1 MAVDISHLPAPT
13 DAEPKAAAPDI
24 SRLPKPGSAKSDKL
38 EIGVPKPVSGEV
50 PGFFE
55 RGAEYLFAPPE
66 RQEIDPG
73 QIGLMSGIGAVTG
86 AGLPKG
92 LEYLGRGMQ
101 RIPGGYPKIAGKA
114 TELAGVALGKTPM
127 YRRVGAGAIGG
138 AVGDITEQIGET
150 QGFPRVVTLPV
161 SVLTSAAGGYT
172 TDVIGRA
179 LGIEA
184 KGLSKELR
192 EKGVQLTE
200 EALKRAGLTQEQAQ
214 KELLRLQKIERQL
227 SEREM
232 TAAERAAQ
240 KQTTPM
246 AAERQTVFEKVAAER
261 VRAQDAARAAGLN
274 EDVAARL
281 VADAEQ
287 GVMRS
292 KQAVDAL
299 EQQMV
304 NMPSM
309 SKEPFGKLLQTTTQ
323 KLYDEGNLLRQEVSG
338 FVGPRNALTGKRAPG
353 IVQQLGNTKIPTAG
367 LLQGLKA
374 DIEKTG
380 NPTARNVLLAIQKEV
395 EMGGEGGMSLTKADS
410 LKGYLDSIINAKQ
423 FGETKLDKE
432 VLAQVRKAK
441 GALLDSIKI
450 TASPYIEAMGKF
462 RTLSRTLDIVERN
475 GALAKVIEKDPMSTE
490 YKMQEAAVV
499 GYIIEKAKAGNKVF
513 ERLIEKNADIKDAAK
528 LYFTKDLFG
537 KEVAPSDAVL
547 RTWLK
552 ENESVLKRIGIF
564 EDFRNLRVA
573 RTTAEEAVNEAKG
586 VVETA
591 KVGLKEAQAGTAAA
605 EAEAKRA
612 SSVQKKAGGRLEEAL
627 KIAEPL
633 EDILKRSAARAR
645 PVEAATSQGIRAAER
660 SIEQQRDI
668 IKEFNSLENYLSGP
682 QKIAPKEVPKVV
694 EDVALRMLKDDV
706 ITQQEADFIVNQT
719 RKNADQFA
727 DVAKARAM
735 LKKILYGLGIGGLA
749 GGAYRFIGQPDTIRY

>member
-1 MAVDISHLPAPT
+1 MTPDISHLPPPA

-24 SRLPKPGSAKSDKL
+24 SRFAKPGVVKQDKL

-50 PGFFE
+50 PGLVE
-55 RGAEYLFAPPE
+55 RGMEYLFAPPE

-92 LEYLGRGMQ
+92 LEYLGKGMQ

-127 YRRVGAGAIGG
+127 YRRVPAGAAAG
-138 AVGDITEQIGET
+138 AVGDITEQLGET

-200 EALKRAGLTQEQAQ
+200 EALRRAGFTQDQAQ

-240 KQTTPM
+240 RQTTPM
-246 AAERQTVFEKVAAER
+246 AAERQAVFEKVAAER

-274 EDVAARL
+274 EEAAARL

-287 GVMRS
+287 GVLRS
-292 KQAVDAL
+292 KQAIDAL

-309 SKEPFGKLLQTTTQ
+309 TKEAFGKPLQTTTQ

-338 FVGPRNALTGKRAPG
+338 FVGPKNSLTGKRGPG
-353 IVQQLGNTKIPTAG
+353 IVQQLGNSKIPTAN
-367 LLQGLKA
+367 LLQGLKTEI
-374 DIEKTG
+374 DKTG
-380 NPTARNVLLAIQKEV
+380 NPTVRNVLLAVQKEV
-395 EMGGEGGMSLTKADS
+395 EMGGQGAMSLTKADS

-441 GALLDSIKI
+441 GALIDSIQKG
-450 TASPYIEAMGKF
+450 APQYIEAMGKF
-462 RTLSRTLDIVERN
+462 RTLSRPLDIVERN
-475 GALAKVIEKDPMSTE
+475 GALARVIEKDPMSTA
-490 YKMQEAAVV
+490 YKMQEAEVV

-552 ENESVLKRIGIF
+552 DNESVLKRIGIF

-586 VVETA
+586 VVEAA
-591 KVGLKEAQAGTAAA
+591 KVGLREAKAGTAAA
-605 EAEAKRA
+605 EAEATRA

-645 PVEAATSQGIRAAER
+645 PVEAATKQGIGAAER

-668 IKEFNSLENYLSGP
+668 IKEFKSLDNYLSGP
-682 QKIAPKEVPKVV
+682 EKIAPKEVPKVV

-727 DVAKARAM
+727 DVAKARTM
-735 LKKILYGLGIGGLA
+735 LKRILYGLGVGGLA
-749 GGAYRFIGQPDTIRY
+749 GGAYRFTGQSDTIRY

>member
-1 MAVDISHLPAPT
+1 MTPDISHLPPPA

-24 SRLPKPGSAKSDKL
+24 SRFAKPGSAKTDKL

-50 PGFFE
+50 PGIVE
-55 RGAEYLFAPPE
+55 RGMEYLFAPPE
-66 RQEIDPG
+66 RQEIDPS

-92 LEYLGRGMQ
+92 LEYLGKGMQ

-127 YRRVGAGAIGG
+127 YRRVPAGAAAG
-138 AVGDITEQIGET
+138 AVGDITEQLGET

-200 EALKRAGLTQEQAQ
+200 EALRRAGFTQDQAQ
-214 KELLRLQKIERQL
+214 KELQRLQKIERQL

-240 KQTTPM
+240 RQTTPM
-246 AAERQTVFEKVAAER
+246 ATERQAVFEKVAAER

-274 EDVAARL
+274 EEARF

-287 GVMRS
+287 GVIRS
-292 KQAVDAL
+292 KQALDAL

-309 SKEPFGKLLQTTTQ
+309 TKEAFGKPLQTTTQ

-338 FVGPRNALTGKRAPG
+338 FVGPKNSLTGKRGPG
-353 IVQQLGNTKIPTAG
+353 IVQQLGNSKIPTAN
-367 LLQGLKA
+367 LLQGLKTEI
-374 DIEKTG
+374 DKTG
-380 NPTARNVLLAIQKEV
+380 NPTVRNVLLAVQKEV
-395 EMGGEGGMSLTKADS
+395 EMGGQGAMSLTKADS

-441 GALLDSIKI
+441 GALIDSIQKG
-450 TASPYIEAMGKF
+450 APQYIEAMGKF
-462 RTLSRTLDIVERN
+462 RTLSRPLDIVERN
-475 GALAKVIEKDPMSTE
+475 GALARVIEKDPMSTA
-490 YKMQEAAVV
+490 YKMQEAEVV

-552 ENESVLKRIGIF
+552 DNESVLKRIGIF

-586 VVETA
+586 VVEAA
-591 KVGLKEAQAGTAAA
+591 KVGLREAKAGTAAA
-605 EAEAKRA
+605 EAEATRA

-645 PVEAATSQGIRAAER
+645 PVETATKQGIGAAER
-660 SIEQQRDI
+660 SIDQQRDI

-706 ITQQEADFIVNQT
+706 ITQQESDFIVNQA
-719 RKNADQFA
+719 RQNADQFA
-727 DVAKARAM
+727 DVAKARTM
-735 LKKILYGLGIGGLA
+735 LKRILIGLGIGVPTL
-749 GGAYRFIGQPDTIRY
+749 GGISRLTGQSDTIRY